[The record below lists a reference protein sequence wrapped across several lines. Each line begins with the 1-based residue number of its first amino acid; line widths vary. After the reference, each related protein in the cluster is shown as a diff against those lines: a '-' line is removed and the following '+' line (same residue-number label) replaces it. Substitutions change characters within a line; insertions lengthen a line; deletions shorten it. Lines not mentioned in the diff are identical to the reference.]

1 MIAQRRSKE
10 MAGGQFGEPKNN
22 EGIGPLTLFLKNL
35 FQLIVSVFKAAS
47 AMFQSWLSPQEA
59 ARRRFE
65 IERLD
70 RIRHP
75 SKYLGK

>member
-1 MIAQRRSKE
+1 M
-10 MAGGQFGEPKNN
+10 
-22 EGIGPLTLFLKNL
+22 LFLKNL
-35 FQLIVSVFKAAS
+35 FSLIVAVFKTGS
-47 AMFQSWLSPQEA
+47 AMLQSLFHPQEA

>member
-1 MIAQRRSKE
+1 M
-10 MAGGQFGEPKNN
+10 EPKNN
-22 EGIGPLTLFLKNL
+22 ERIKPSMLFLKNL
-35 FQLIVSVFKAAS
+35 FQLIVSVFRAAS
-47 AMFQSWLSPQEA
+47 AMLQSLFYPQEA

-75 SKYLGK
+75 SKYLGKVNTP

>member
-1 MIAQRRSKE
+1 MQ
-10 MAGGQFGEPKNN
+10 
-22 EGIGPLTLFLKNL
+22 FLKNL
-35 FQLIVSVFKAAS
+35 FQLIVTVFKTAS
-47 AMFQSWLSPQEA
+47 ATFQSLFYPHEA

-75 SKYLGK
+75 AKYLGK